1 MAHWREEYS
10 AALASRD
17 RREKANTA
25 LYDAYT
31 KLADRTA
38 SSNRQ
43 TSSVPAAGARP
54 STKPHP
60 QPAGGVPAPN
70 PPSGTAPPAPP
81 APAPAPETRTLLAD
95 LAEAQRSRAELQAQL
110 ARATAEL
117 ERLRKRSAQDGRRL
131 RAFEQEVA
139 QLQMRLKDR
148 EEELRGKAK
157 LLEVWFFTHALTH
170 SRTHA
175 LGWLEAGWLVCLGYF
190 REGWGKNVELNA
202 WLTELCGGRQ
212 DFQDEMASLNLQLNM
227 AEERSARFQQENQDL
242 VDRWM
247 AKVGQEADA
256 MNANSRFS

>member
-31 KLADRTA
+31 QLADRTA
-38 SSNRQ
+38 STTTTSLQ
-43 TSSVPAAGARP
+43 T
-54 STKPHP
+54 
-60 QPAGGVPAPN
+60 PAGEGPRATTTTRHHVPPPTPSAP
-70 PPSGTAPPAPP
+70 TPPAPQQ
-81 APAPAPETRTLLAD
+81 EQETLLAL
-95 LAEAQRSRAELQAQL
+95 LAAAQRSRSELQAQL
-110 ARATAEL
+110 TRMTAEL
-117 ERLRKRSAQDGRRL
+117 ERLRKRHAQDGRRL
-131 RAFEQEVA
+131 QGFEQEVA
-139 QLQMRLKDR
+139 HLQMRLKDR
-148 EEELRGKAK
+148 DEELRGKAK
-157 LLEVWFFTHALTH
+157 LLE
-170 SRTHA
+170 
-175 LGWLEAGWLVCLGYF
+175 
-190 REGWGKNVELNA
+190 
-202 WLTELCGGRQ
+202 

>member
-31 KLADRTA
+31 QLADRTA
-38 SSNRQ
+38 STTTATTSLQ
-43 TSSVPAAGARP
+43 T
-54 STKPHP
+54 
-60 QPAGGVPAPN
+60 PAGEGPRATTTTTTKHHVPRPARSAP
-70 PPSGTAPPAPP
+70 TPPAPQQ
-81 APAPAPETRTLLAD
+81 EQETLLAS
-95 LAEAQRSRAELQAQL
+95 LAAAQRSRSELQAQL
-110 ARATAEL
+110 TRMTAEL
-117 ERLRKRSAQDGRRL
+117 ERLRKRHASDGRRL
-131 RAFEQEVA
+131 QGFEQEVA
-139 QLQMRLKDR
+139 LLQMRLKDR
-148 EEELRGKAK
+148 DEELRGKAK
-157 LLEVWFFTHALTH
+157 LLE
-170 SRTHA
+170 
-175 LGWLEAGWLVCLGYF
+175 
-190 REGWGKNVELNA
+190 
-202 WLTELCGGRQ
+202 